1 MLEIFSQYHQCFV
14 KSLTQKMLPWKDG
27 LCIYTYVRNNFNVF
41 KFPTD
46 FEHPGIYLGHEMQLV
61 RSTFAESQISITLF
75 KNSWRSVNT
84 IPRHRLSV
92 SALLSDGR
100 ASWDGTIYVVLLQ
113 AAAVSSGIGSS
124 SPFLCLLEERNSKG
138 GYVFLWEKGG
148 WSNRSSYLGLW
159 FMLWAFGNIA
169 KRWFCRVRLYIMC
182 VAFWGAS
189 QPDVYTALW
198 ITEEE
203 RRV

>member
-1 MLEIFSQYHQCFV
+1 MFSQYHQCFV
-14 KSLTQKMLPWKDG
+14 KSLTPKMLPWKNG

-61 RSTFAESQISITLF
+61 RSTFTESHISITLF

-84 IPRHRLSV
+84 TLRHRLSV

-100 ASWDGTIYVVLLQ
+100 ASWDGTIHVVLLQ

-124 SPFLCLLEERNSKG
+124 SPFLCLLEAHSSKG
-138 GYVFLWEKGG
+138 GYVFCERKGDDLIAAHTLACDSCYEHSETLRRDG
-148 WSNRSSYLGLW
+148 IAGLDCTLCVW
-159 FMLWAFGNIA
+159 LFG
-169 KRWFCRVRLYIMC
+169 VP
-182 VAFWGAS
+182 AS
-189 QPDVYTALW
+189 QMFIQLY
-198 ITEEE
+198 E
-203 RRV
+203 